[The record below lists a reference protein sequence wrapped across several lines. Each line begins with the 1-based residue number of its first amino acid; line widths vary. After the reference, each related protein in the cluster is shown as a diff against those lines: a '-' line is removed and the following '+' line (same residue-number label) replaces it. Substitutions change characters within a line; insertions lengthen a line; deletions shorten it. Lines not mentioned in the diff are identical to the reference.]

1 MDERRRIVDRAV
13 KELMRLSVKGL
24 RRQRKLPS
32 PWKSIFRAVRGN
44 RSLFWFKPR
53 QCKQGCGEPEEKP
66 YTGLVDCDW
75 LLASVRKSHGGTA
88 SIVSLNSSKVP

>member
-1 MDERRRIVDRAV
+1 MVDRAV

-24 RRQRKLPS
+24 RGQRKLPS

-44 RSLFWFKPR
+44 RSLLSL
-53 QCKQGCGEPEEKP
+53 CKQGCGEPEEKP
-66 YTGLVDCDW
+66 CTGVVDCDW

-88 SIVSLNSSKVP
+88 STFSLNSSKVP